1 MMDLEIAMS
10 ANVDYVFEVSEL
22 KSMQAEVEMAQR
34 EHISKLHDVLEN
46 LKERDKYMMYAEYA
60 SREGG
65 DTFFSMGTLDDF
77 MGNASFSEAFRMIDS
92 KNFSLNDEG
101 FWYDGSG
108 ELISGSM
115 SDFLSEKYY
124 AADITE
130 WLERNGYDVCVPDS
144 AFADWKNTKDEYEA
158 RIDELENRIDELK
171 AA

>member
-1 MMDLEIAMS
+1 MMDMEIAMS

-22 KSMQAEVEMAQR
+22 KTMLTEVESAQR

-46 LKERDKYMMYAEYA
+46 LKERGKYMMYVEYA

-65 DTFFSMGTLDDF
+65 DTFFSMDTIDDF
-77 MGNASFSEAFRMIDS
+77 MGKASFSEAYRMVDS

-108 ELISGSM
+108 ELISGSV
-115 SDFLSEKYY
+115 SEFLSEKYY

-130 WLERNGYDVCVPDS
+130 WLERNGYDACVPDS
-144 AFADWKNTKDEYEA
+144 AFADWKDVNDEFDA